1 MAWRTGPWP
10 LVCSALL
17 CCSHPT
23 PQGACP
29 RPLVSGG
36 LTDERCSVR
45 IQSCRRA
52 SVQQLDGPLERAC
65 AALYQV
71 SGPFLVLQAGQ
82 GLRARAIGRQSPA
95 ALPLPSLWRRTPRRT
110 TLASL
115 ETRTAEPGGPRLLQP
130 GRALLR
136 LRAAGG
142 RRSLEVYRQIALLQ
156 VISQDSRSCMRLT
169 LYNPRLQCVP
179 NFTPV
184 AVSLLLG
191 SSDQP
196 HGSLLTLF
204 ASGM

>member
-1 MAWRTGPWP
+1 MLSAQCSLLNLRSLCGQQRPFVRRTAAAQPWP
-10 LVCSALL
+10 MVVVAVVHSAPPWDDAWHGDGAMATGLLCSAV
-17 CCSHPT
+17 PT

-115 ETRTAEPGGPRLLQP
+115 QTRTAEPGGPRLLQP

-136 LRAAGG
+136 LRAAGCG
-142 RRSLEVYRQIALLQ
+142 RQKVTRSL
-156 VISQDSRSCMRLT
+156 S
-169 LYNPRLQCVP
+169 P
-179 NFTPV
+179 NCAP
-184 AVSLLLG
+184 ASH
-191 SSDQP
+191 QP
-196 HGSLLTLF
+196 G
-204 ASGM
+204 

>member
-1 MAWRTGPWP
+1 MTWRRGHGHW
-10 LVCSALL
+10 SALL
-17 CCSHPT
+17 CSAVPT

-115 ETRTAEPGGPRLLQP
+115 QTRTAEPGGPRLLQP

-136 LRAAGG
+136 LRAAGCG
-142 RRSLEVYRQIALLQ
+142 LRAAEGHSKFIAKL
-156 VISQDSRSCMRLT
+156 RSCK
-169 LYNPRLQCVP
+169 
-179 NFTPV
+179 
-184 AVSLLLG
+184 
-191 SSDQP
+191 SSARIV
-196 HGSLLTLF
+196 G
-204 ASGM
+204 AACA

>member
-1 MAWRTGPWP
+1 MSVAVYAYKAAGAPRYSSSMALWSGR
-10 LVCSALL
+10 VLL
-17 CCSHPT
+17 CIRYQALSWCYRRPRVCAPAPLAVNRQLLSRCPPCGAAPLDEPPSHLCKRERRSRVDHACCNL
-23 PQGACP
+23 GA
-29 RPLVSGG
+29 
-36 LTDERCSVR
+36 RC
-45 IQSCRRA
+45 C
-52 SVQQLDGPLERAC
+52 GF
-65 AALYQV
+65 
-71 SGPFLVLQAGQ
+71 G
-82 GLRARAIGRQSPA
+82 
-95 ALPLPSLWRRTPRRT
+95 
-110 TLASL
+110 
-115 ETRTAEPGGPRLLQP
+115 
-130 GRALLR
+130 